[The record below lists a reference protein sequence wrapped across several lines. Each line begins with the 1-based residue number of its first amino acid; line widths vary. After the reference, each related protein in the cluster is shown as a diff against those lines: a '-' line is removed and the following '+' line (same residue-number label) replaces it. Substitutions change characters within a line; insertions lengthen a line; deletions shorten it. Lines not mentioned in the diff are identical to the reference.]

1 MTLRR
6 KRSGRRSQKDSAVR
20 INHNYG
26 RFTEMNNI
34 RSADAK
40 VICRKEFKYLALSM
54 SLGKRGKVYGTYY
67 TISNQAAKLHGL
79 GNVGQL
85 RFHRP
90 RHSIEDA
97 HPSMPITKYINKIS
111 FVLIKK

>member
-1 MTLRR
+1 
-6 KRSGRRSQKDSAVR
+6 
-20 INHNYG
+20 
-26 RFTEMNNI
+26 
-34 RSADAK
+34 
-40 VICRKEFKYLALSM
+40 M
-54 SLGKRGKVYGTYY
+54 SKGKRGKGYDTYY
-67 TISNQAAKLHGL
+67 TVSNQAAKLHGL

-111 FVLIKK
+111 FVLINK

>member
-6 KRSGRRSQKDSAVR
+6 KRSGRRSQKDSAVW

-40 VICRKEFKYLALSM
+40 VICRKEFKYLLRSVCH
-54 SLGKRGKVYGTYY
+54 KE
-67 TISNQAAKLHGL
+67 
-79 GNVGQL
+79 NVVKCTVC
-85 RFHRP
+85 
-90 RHSIEDA
+90 I
-97 HPSMPITKYINKIS
+97 PIIQFQVRLPNCMAWEM
-111 FVLIKK
+111 